1 MAIHPGRGE
10 ESGGERGCRRH
21 HTRKRRCGKG
31 GAESD
36 GKTKP
41 ETRAHAGPEARQL
54 PEGGPGLWTK
64 RPETEMEDIPQGMA
78 PSAPVRP
85 GAGMNAGV
93 FPQAHCRRRC
103 WFAQGK
109 ICRCACGGENHGS
122 VRPNGKRAD
131 TKSPGRKRSNGKDPN
146 GKSPNGKSP
155 AGKKSNGKNPNGKSP
170 ASAVRRDG
178 REFQMLLWSADTG
191 HQEDSS
197 PAAEAAAAAVTA
209 TPQRQGTWPSF

>member
-1 MAIHPGRGE
+1 MGIWLKFPFTLIGR
-10 ESGGERGCRRH
+10 ESGRKGQHQGHDTRNRRY
-21 HTRKRRCGKG
+21 GKG

-36 GKTKP
+36 GKAKP

-64 RPETEMEDIPQGMA
+64 RPATAMEDIPQGLA

-103 WFAQGK
+103 WFAQGNV
-109 ICRCACGGENHGS
+109 CRCACGGENHGA
-122 VRPNGKRAD
+122 VRPNGKNPD
-131 TKSPGRKRSNGKDPN
+131 TKSPGRNKSNGKNPN
-146 GKSPNGKSP
+146 SKSS
-155 AGKKSNGKNPNGKSP
+155 AGKKSNGKNPNGKNP

-191 HQEDSS
+191 HQKDSS
-197 PAAEAAAAAVTA
+197 SAAEAAAAVV
-209 TPQRQGTWPSF
+209 PQRQGTWPSF

>member
-1 MAIHPGRGE
+1 MGILAKFPFTLRGR
-10 ESGGERGCRRH
+10 ESGRKGQHQGHDTRNRRY
-21 HTRKRRCGKG
+21 GKG

-36 GKTKP
+36 GKAKP

-64 RPETEMEDIPQGMA
+64 RPETAMEDIPQGLA
-78 PSAPVRP
+78 PSAPVRL

-103 WFAQGK
+103 WFAQGNV
-109 ICRCACGGENHGS
+109 CRCACGGENHGA

-131 TKSPGRKRSNGKDPN
+131 TKSPGRK
-146 GKSPNGKSP
+146 
-155 AGKKSNGKNPNGKSP
+155 KSNGKNPNGKNPNSKKSNGKIPNGKSP
-170 ASAVRRDG
+170 ASAGHRDG

-191 HQEDSS
+191 IQEDSS
-197 PAAEAAAAAVTA
+197 PAATRTAGVAAV
-209 TPQRQGTWPSF
+209 PQRRTAWPSF

>member
-10 ESGGERGCRRH
+10 ESGRERGCRRH

-103 WFAQGK
+103 WFAQGNDLPGA
-109 ICRCACGGENHGS
+109 RCGGENHGS

-131 TKSPGRKRSNGKDPN
+131 TKSPGRKRSNGK
-146 GKSPNGKSP
+146 
-155 AGKKSNGKNPNGKSP
+155 NPNGKKP
-170 ASAVRRDG
+170 KRKKPGRQEIQREEPKREEPGFRR
-178 REFQMLLWSADTG
+178 
-191 HQEDSS
+191 
-197 PAAEAAAAAVTA
+197 P
-209 TPQRQGTWPSF
+209 P